1 MMNLFHNY
9 LLAITICKPGIS
21 SFSASYELDKTKPMA
36 TDFYNFIR
44 FNTFCFHMLPAT
56 PAEGAITPY
65 TNV

>member
-1 MMNLFHNY
+1 MMYLFHY
-9 LLAITICKPGIS
+9 YRVIVAIRQPRVS
-21 SFSASYELDKTKPMA
+21 ALSASYELDKTKPMA